1 MCDVVIKVSTDQ
13 LIKVSGNVETKIQQL
28 EKAMEN
34 ISEIINSSK
43 GYWNG
48 ESHTAF
54 TEAYQKK
61 NDDIAM
67 AFKRFRENVTD
78 LLIIAGVYEQME
90 KTITQ
95 LNQTLQV
102 DLIV

>member
-1 MCDVVIKVSTDQ
+1 MSDVVIKVSTDQ
-13 LIKVSGNVETKIQQL
+13 LVKTSANVETKIQQL

-34 ISEIINSSK
+34 ISEVINSSK

-48 ESHTAF
+48 ESHIAF
-54 TEAYQKK
+54 TKAYQKK
-61 NDDIAM
+61 NDVIAM

-78 LLIIAGVYEQME
+78 LLTVAGVYEQTE

-95 LNQTLQV
+95 LNQTLRV